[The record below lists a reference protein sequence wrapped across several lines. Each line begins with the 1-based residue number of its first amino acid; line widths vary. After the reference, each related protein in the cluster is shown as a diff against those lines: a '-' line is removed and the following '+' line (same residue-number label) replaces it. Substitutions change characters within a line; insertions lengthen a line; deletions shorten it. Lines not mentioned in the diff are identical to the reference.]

1 MINFSSTFL
10 YLLTTLAFSCDFP
23 ERDLPNWTMLES
35 GTQCA
40 IEEPQQVVLKSTA
53 ELEAFWEEAF
63 SGIDMSPQVP
73 SVDFDKKWVVG
84 AFLGMKR
91 KGGFSIEVQSVAE
104 SDNNLD
110 INLLTQIPGPNCITT
125 MAIEFPYIF
134 FSINQVPNKEVQFT
148 IEEKIINCD

>member
-1 MINFSSTFL
+1 MINFSNTFL
-10 YLLTTLAFSCDFP
+10 SLLTTLAFSCDFP
-23 ERDLPNWTMLES
+23 ELDLPNWAILES

-40 IEEPQQVVLKSTA
+40 IEEPQQVVLKSAA

-63 SGIDMSPQVP
+63 RGIDMSPQVP

-84 AFLGMKR
+84 AFLGMR
-91 KGGFSIEVQSVAE
+91 SSGGFSIEVQSVAE

-110 INLLTQIPGPNCITT
+110 IGLLTQIPGANCFST

-134 FSINQVPNKEVQFT
+134 FSIDQAPNKEIQFT
-148 IEEKIINCD
+148 IEEKIVDCE